1 MRYYTG
7 VWDKPILPGYSR
19 PPVAS
24 KGERTMTWIGS
35 GVGVVNVGIV

>member
-7 VWDKPILPGYSR
+7 VWDKELILPGYPR

-24 KGERTMTWIGS
+24 KGERTWIIGS
-35 GVGVVNVGIV
+35 GVGVISVGVV